1 MGERKVL
8 NRYIPPDFDP
18 SLLEGVKIK
27 SLKRSKFMDMRMM
40 LPFSLRCNTCGEYM
54 YKGKK
59 FNSKKE
65 DLEENYMGIRKIRF
79 YIKCTNCA
87 AEISFKTDPQNAD
100 YECESGAQRNYEMW
114 KDNKNAKE
122 EEEKAREEEESMD
135 AMKALENKTMDNKNE
150 MDVLDALDEIRAIN
164 QRHNRTS
171 TDKVLELLHQKKEAD
186 VKAADPSALT
196 ADDEA
201 LIRSI
206 KFKSASAS
214 YGAPV
219 LEDSGTASSTSAASV
234 PPAKGSS
241 GPSSSSNN
249 AVQMPVII
257 KKKRKIEEVSSQKA
271 AEDGIPKAA
280 ADLVAPEV
288 KPAASLSVLGM
299 FTDYGDD
306 DDDENNE

>member
-1 MGERKVL
+1 
-8 NRYIPPDFDP
+8 DFDP
-18 SLLEGVKIK
+18 SLLEGAKIK

-87 AEISFKTDPQNAD
+87 AEISFKTDPKNAD

-114 KDNKNAKE
+114 KDNRNAKE
-122 EEEKAREEEESMD
+122 EEEKAREEEESLD

-164 QRHNRTS
+164 QRHNRTN
-171 TDKVLELLHQKKEAD
+171 TDKVLELLHQKKD
-186 VKAADPSALT
+186 VEIKAADPSALT
-196 ADDEA
+196 AEDEA

-206 KFKSASAS
+206 KFKSASSSHGGATQEEDGATSNAS
-214 YGAPV
+214 APSKPLV
-219 LEDSGTASSTSAASV
+219 KIVSNA
-234 PPAKGSS
+234 GSS
-241 GPSSSSNN
+241 ISSSNIS
-249 AVQMPVII
+249 MPVII
-257 KKKRKIEEVSSQKA
+257 KKKRKIDEVGEKPAVEEVKKA
-271 AEDGIPKAA
+271 MQ
-280 ADLVAPEV
+280 DLPPPEE
-288 KPAASLSVLGM
+288 KPAAVISAVLGM
-299 FTDYGDD
+299 FADYGDD
-306 DDDENNE
+306 NDDDNE